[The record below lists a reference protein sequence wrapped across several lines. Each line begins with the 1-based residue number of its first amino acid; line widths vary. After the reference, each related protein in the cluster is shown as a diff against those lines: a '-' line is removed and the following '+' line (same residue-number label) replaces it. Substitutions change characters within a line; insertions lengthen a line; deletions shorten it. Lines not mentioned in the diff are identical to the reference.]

1 MNAIKLQNCKV
12 LSKNDFAFLTKLLNR
27 KDKNRREKRRRN
39 RKVKGQKTFLSSSTF
54 NFYFS
59 VQVNKRIKS

>member
-1 MNAIKLQNCKV
+1 MNAIKLLNCKV

-39 RKVKGQKTFLSSSTF
+39 RKVKGQKTFF
-54 NFYFS
+54 
-59 VQVNKRIKS
+59 VQ